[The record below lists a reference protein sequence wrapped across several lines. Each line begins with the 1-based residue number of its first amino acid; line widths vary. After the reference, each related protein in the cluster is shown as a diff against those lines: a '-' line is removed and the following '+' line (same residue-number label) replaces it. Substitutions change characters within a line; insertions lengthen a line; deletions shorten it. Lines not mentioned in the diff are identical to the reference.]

1 MPTDRSPGGR
11 RFGKV
16 PQPNDPPS
24 ETPFFGATFDHVRSG
39 RTSKLR
45 HRGDGRV
52 EEDEDREEDGSTLPT
67 VARERRRQRELDA
80 ISTQAIAGDLHE
92 RTRPAAPQAPVALP
106 GDRGPRRRHGSG
118 ESNLFFH
125 GRDRRTAHQFQPPE
139 TRQMSGELERS
150 LALGP
155 YRGPPARRAP
165 ESSPPAP
172 RRSSKSNPEPQKTLS
187 PDNRGY
193 IKPEERLRKRVRN
206 PPSLAG
212 FSRFICPPWGAKKS
226 VHLAPPHSKYEMSGA
241 LGSPPS
247 VKPRGR
253 SPVKRERLAS
263 NEDVVRSEH
272 RSSRHSGRSN
282 GSQDSAQNQVPKGRR
297 GSRREHRLN
306 VDV

>member
-24 ETPFFGATFDHVRSG
+24 ETPFFGATFDHVGSG

-92 RTRPAAPQAPVALP
+92 RTRRAAPQAPVALP

-118 ESNLFFH
+118 ESNLFSH
-125 GRDRRTAHQFQPPE
+125 GRDRRTATQFQPAE
-139 TRQMSGELERS
+139 TRQRSMELVPS

-165 ESSPPAP
+165 ESSPPTP
-172 RRSSKSNPEPQKTLS
+172 RRNSKSNAEPQKTPS
-187 PDNRGY
+187 ADNRGRVQ
-193 IKPEERLRKRVRN
+193 PEERLRKRVRN

-212 FSRFICPPWGAKKS
+212 FSRFICPPWRPRK
-226 VHLAPPHSKYEMSGA
+226 LIDLPPPRSKYEMSGA
-241 LGSPPS
+241 LGSPPT
-247 VKPRGR
+247 VKRRGR
-253 SPVKRERLAS
+253 SPANRERLAS

-272 RSSRHSGRSN
+272 GSSRHSDRSN
-282 GSQDSAQNQVPKGRR
+282 GSKDSAQKQLPEGGR
-297 GSRREHRLN
+297 GSRRERRLD